1 MTSTQGTARGGLAAC
16 SAMAVGGALWVA
28 ALGAAQAQP
37 ASEQVVFQFGGGT
50 FVSQPASSK
59 QRVVFQISDNDPGKW
74 NLALNN
80 ARNVQAD
87 LGADA
92 TEVEIV
98 VYGPGIG
105 MLKSNSPV
113 AKRIDTAL
121 KEGVRVVA
129 CENTLAAQKLSRTDM
144 LPNIGY
150 VPAGV
155 VQLMKRQQEGYAY
168 IRP

>member
-1 MTSTQGTARGGLAAC
+1 MHHANPGNLDHPWKHKTKVLLAFVALCLAAAF
-16 SAMAVGGALWVA
+16 SGIGFA
-28 ALGAAQAQP
+28 AEP
-37 ASEQVVFQFGGGT
+37 AKAKAVFQ
-50 FVSQPASSK
+50 VSDADSK
-59 QRVVFQISDNDPGKW
+59 KW

-87 LGADA
+87 LGKDK
-92 TEVEIV
+92 TEIEIV

-105 MLKSNSPV
+105 MLKADSEVGN
-113 AKRIDTAL
+113 RIEEAMAA
-121 KEGVRVVA
+121 GVKVVA
-129 CENTLAAQKLSRTDM
+129 CENTMHALKLTRDDM
-144 LPNIGY
+144 LGGIGY